1 MTKKAGSGADG
12 TLPEESSSGKG
23 VVDLADARVRL
34 NSRARPSN
42 QNLLEELDQVRSLL
56 DQGLSAEAKSR
67 ISLLIA
73 AAKNS
78 PSVLALAR
86 CALSTALEMQGQ
98 YRDSLAAVAMY
109 ESPES
114 RAKLDQQT
122 VQLLKVQIG
131 LAYNY
136 NGDHPKAISILK
148 GALREFSETDAE
160 ANNGPVYAAL
170 ARVYRS
176 INEHP
181 IALDYAQ
188 RALEQFRQAGEWR
201 GLSEAYFGIGL
212 AQIQEGDYEA
222 ALENLQQALK
232 LTGDHPASYTLGKIY
247 ANMAGVCWFLK
258 RPQEGIRYLEKA
270 IGYYERTDHK
280 ANAANGY
287 NNLGI
292 NLILMGQWGRAQE
305 ALERALSLA
314 TEVDER
320 AEKVPMILDSLGEL
334 LMLRGELDE
343 ARDYLLRAVSLATE
357 DGNKWYA
364 CQALRTLARCC
375 LAMEDHA
382 KALTNAEEALNLA
395 LTIGDR
401 QAISDSRL
409 ILAEAHL
416 RGGDIEKCSAHL
428 EKLTEDQSETA
439 TDLNFAGELQR
450 LLGMRAMAESDYS
463 SAAQHFGSS
472 VSIFDMLGDR
482 YRAARAHGQL
492 AKGVNSAR

>member
-1 MTKKAGSGADG
+1 MVKKAGSGASG
-12 TLPEESSSGKG
+12 QPPEETSSGKG

-42 QNLLEELDQVRSLL
+42 QSLLEELDQVRSLL

-73 AAKNS
+73 SATSN

-114 RAKLDQQT
+114 RTKLDQQT
-122 VQLLKVQIG
+122 IQSLKVQIG

-148 GALREFSETDAE
+148 GALREPIESDLEP
-160 ANNGPVYAAL
+160 NNGPVLPRSHASIAASVSIRSL
-170 ARVYRS
+170 WIMLSARSNISANR
-176 INEHP
+176 
-181 IALDYAQ
+181 
-188 RALEQFRQAGEWR
+188 EWR

-212 AQIQEGDYEA
+212 AQMYEGDYEA

-232 LTGDHPASYTLGKIY
+232 LTGDNPASYTLGKIY
-247 ANMAGVCWFLK
+247 ANMAGICWFLK

-280 ANAANGY
+280 ASAANGY

-305 ALERALSLA
+305 ALQRALSLA
-314 TEVDER
+314 TEADER

-343 ARDYLLRAVSLATE
+343 ARDYLLRAVALATE
-357 DGNKWYA
+357 DGNKWYG
-364 CQALRTLARCC
+364 CQRSEPSPGVVWRWRITAR
-375 LAMEDHA
+375 L
-382 KALTNAEEALNLA
+382 
-395 LTIGDR
+395 
-401 QAISDSRL
+401 S
-409 ILAEAHL
+409 
-416 RGGDIEKCSAHL
+416 
-428 EKLTEDQSETA
+428 LTERRRWTS
-439 TDLNFAGELQR
+439 R
-450 LLGMRAMAESDYS
+450 
-463 SAAQHFGSS
+463 
-472 VSIFDMLGDR
+472 
-482 YRAARAHGQL
+482 
-492 AKGVNSAR
+492 